1 METFLSRVATR
12 LLDTFGNDMRKV
24 IVVSPNKRIS
34 LFLNRA
40 LSKRNGGRPLLAPQY
55 RTIDELFA
63 SYSDRQLADPVTTVC
78 MACQAYSEA
87 HLSYKMPLDDFYG
100 WGELLVRDFNEIDQ
114 QLVNADQLFRNAK
127 DIEEIDTRFFPD
139 TFDEKTDA
147 VLRQFGSTQY
157 AKNQLRRWLELWT
170 EMPFI
175 YRRLNELLTSAKDVT
190 GFPLAYKGALQR
202 EVIDQGKVV
211 PKEGCR
217 YVFVGFN
224 VLTKTEKA
232 LMDALRDV
240 SIFINDD
247 EEEPATPPE
256 ISIIQAA
263 TDIQQAEY
271 VHTWIEENMR
281 NGRITTDRL
290 THTAVVLAD
299 EGLLLPVISSMPPMP
314 TNITMG
320 YPMAQTPLPAYI
332 RSLQDEFNSTSPD
345 GTAEAYLQY
354 VTDAIRNRMKSGP
367 ADKNAPYFH
376 HLMDEALAYA
386 LFETD
391 KLLQNIR
398 TGLLHSLQG
407 LSLPL
412 VQRLLGRML
421 ASSSVAF
428 HGEPAKGLQVM
439 GVLETRSLDFD
450 NLLILSANEGV
461 LPKNERAKSMIPYA
475 VRKYFHLAD
484 EEKQVQIYANNFFRL
499 FRRARHIDI
508 IYSLYNASG
517 EAEESR
523 FIRRMLAE
531 TDWQV
536 TYAKLVSPSAEQVA
550 TERIPF
556 QKTKDILDK
565 MLQRTLSPSAL
576 NAYINC
582 PRSYW
587 YSRVKGI
594 QKADSA
600 DGDLQSDKIGTLF
613 HKAAESFYRP
623 YMEAGTLITA
633 DVLEESKKSGAV
645 NRALDAAFDEV
656 VFNANPQL
664 KDNQGFLLV
673 IRDVL
678 GEMLLRLIDLDKTE
692 PFKVFALEQDYYCN
706 VDINGSPLRIGGR
719 FDRIDL
725 IGSDTLR
732 IMDYKTGSKEK
743 TDKAVYC
750 ALDGLCDIDRF
761 KPAQH
766 YQVQLLFYSYV
777 LQRHFPDKTV
787 RPALCFPL
795 SGRVDGYKPR
805 VLYAAEKGVEPIRS
819 YKDVQETF
827 EPRFE
832 TLLRDEMFNPD
843 KPFASPWDTAH
854 DRDDAFYDK
863 PDTTRC
869 RYCDF
874 RSLCGLGKPK
884 EF

>member
-87 HLSYKMPLDDFYG
+87 HLSYTMPLDDFYG

-114 QLVNADQLFRNAK
+114 QLVDAGQLFRNAK

-147 VLRQFGSTQY
+147 VLRQFGNTQY

-202 EVIDQGKVV
+202 EVIEQGKVV

-224 VLTKTEKA
+224 VLTKTEEA

-332 RSLQDEFNSTSPD
+332 RSLQEEFNRTSPD
-345 GTAEAYLQY
+345 GSAETYLQY
-354 VTDAIRNRMKSGP
+354 VADAIRERMKGGP
-367 ADKNAPYFH
+367 ADKDAPYFH

-508 IYSLYNASG
+508 VYSLYNASG

-565 MLQRTLSPSAL
+565 MLQRSLSPSAL
-576 NAYINC
+576 NTYINC

-633 DVLEESKKSGAV
+633 DILEDAKQSGAV

-656 VFNANPQL
+656 VFKDNPQL

-678 GEMLLRLIDLDKTE
+678 GEMLLRLIDLDKAE

-706 VDINGSPLRIGGR
+706 VDINGSPLSIGGR
-719 FDRIDL
+719 IDRIDL
-725 IGSDTLR
+725 IGPDTLR

-743 TDKAVYC
+743 TEKAVYC
-750 ALDGLCDIDRF
+750 ALDGLCDIDRY

-795 SGRVDGYKPR
+795 SGREKDYKPR
-805 VLYAAEKGVEPIRS
+805 VLYAAEKGVEPILS

-843 KPFASPWDTAH
+843 KPFASPWDTVH

>member
-1 METFLSRVATR
+1 METFLSRVAAR

-40 LSKRNGGRPLLAPQY
+40 LSKRNGGQPILAPQY

-87 HLSYKMPLDDFYG
+87 RLSYTMPPDDFYG
-100 WGELLVRDFNEIDQ
+100 WGDLLVRDFNEIDQ
-114 QLVNADQLFRNAK
+114 QLVDAGQLFRNAK

-139 TFDEKTDA
+139 TFDEKTEA
-147 VLRQFGSTQY
+147 VLSQFGSTHY
-157 AKNQLRRWLELWT
+157 AKDQLRRWLELWT
-170 EMPFI
+170 AMPFI
-175 YRRLNELLTSAKDVT
+175 YRRLNELLASAKDVT

-202 EVIDQGKVV
+202 EVIERGRAV

-224 VLTKTEKA
+224 VLTKTEEA

-247 EEEPATPPE
+247 EEDPVTPPE

-271 VHTWIEENMR
+271 VHTWIEGNMR
-281 NGRITTDRL
+281 NGRITPRRL

-332 RSLQDEFNSTSPD
+332 RSLQDEFNRATPD
-345 GTAEAYLQY
+345 GTAETYLQY
-354 VTDAIRNRMKSGP
+354 VADAIRERMKGGP
-367 ADKNAPYFH
+367 ADKDAPYFH
-376 HLMDEALAYA
+376 HLMDEALASA

-391 KLLQNIR
+391 KLLRNIR
-398 TGLLHSLQG
+398 SGLLRSLQG
-407 LSLPL
+407 LSLPM
-412 VQRLLGRML
+412 VQRLLVRML
-421 ASSSVAF
+421 ASGSVAF

-461 LPKNERAKSMIPYA
+461 LPKNERARSMIPYA
-475 VRKYFHLAD
+475 VRKHFHLAD
-484 EEKQVQIYANNFFRL
+484 EEKQVRIYAGNFFRL

-508 IYSLYNASG
+508 VYSLYNASG

-523 FIRRMLAE
+523 FIRRLLAE
-531 TDWQV
+531 KDWWV
-536 TYAKLVSPSAEQVA
+536 TYSKLVPPPAGQAA
-550 TERIPF
+550 TERNPF
-556 QKTKDILDK
+556 PKTKDILDK
-565 MLQRTLSPSAL
+565 MLDRPLSPSAL

-594 QKADSA
+594 KKADT
-600 DGDLQSDKIGTLF
+600 GDMQSDRIGTLF
-613 HKAAESFYRP
+613 HKAAECFYRP
-623 YMEAGTLITA
+623 YMEADTQITA
-633 DVLEESKKSGAV
+633 AVLEEAKKSGAV
-645 NRALDAAFDEV
+645 SRALDAAFDEV
-656 VFNANPQL
+656 VYKDNPQFR
-664 KDNQGFLLV
+664 DSQGFLLV
-673 IRDVL
+673 VRNVL
-678 GEMLLRLIDLDKTE
+678 GEMMLRLIDMDKAAA
-692 PFKVFALEQDYYCN
+692 PFKVFSLEQEYHCD
-706 VDINGSPLRIGGR
+706 VDIHGAPLRIGGR

-725 IGSDTLR
+725 LDRDTLR
-732 IMDYKTGSKEK
+732 IVDYKTGSKEK
-743 TDKAVYC
+743 TDKAAYS
-750 ALDGLCDIDRF
+750 ALDGLCDIDRY

-795 SGRVDGYKPR
+795 SGREEGYEPR
-805 VLYAAEKGVEPIRS
+805 VLYAAEKGLETVRS
-819 YKDVQETF
+819 YEDVREEF
-827 EPRFE
+827 EARFE
-832 TLLRDEMFNPD
+832 SLLRDEMFNPAR
-843 KPFASPWDTAH
+843 PFASPWDTAH
-854 DRDDAFYDK
+854 DREDAFYDK

-874 RSLCGLGKPK
+874 RPLCGLGKAK